1 MTESYGKFQ
10 IFSNG
15 SFVLSE
21 TKQDSNFPSVFLN
34 YEIKPKISQYKKR
47 GGLKDFRNVPQ
58 QLEKL
63 DH

>member
-1 MTESYGKFQ
+1 MIESYGKFQ

-21 TKQDSNFPSVFLN
+21 TKRDSNFPSVFLN
-34 YEIKPKISQYKKR
+34 YEIKPKISQYKKG